1 MTEVAASFGIDI
13 EHLHALGVVDPN
25 SPKSLDIFASGQ
37 LNSNER
43 LYFSL
48 WGSKLLSTA
57 SFDAQKKI
65 FQEGEDVAVAYFIV
79 SGSLLS
85 VKDKHIER
93 LGPGSVLCLAEGLLG
108 LPAPKT
114 VITVTPV
121 QARIIPLHKVDH
133 VVSNL
138 PDAIRQIIRTSVKRT
153 LALKELPKGVL

>member
-1 MTEVAASFGIDI
+1 MNEFSASFEIDV

-25 SPKSLDIFASGQ
+25 SPKSMDIFASGQ
-37 LNSNER
+37 LSSNER

-57 SFDAQKKI
+57 SFEAKKKI
-65 FQEGEDVAVAYFIV
+65 LQQGEDVAVAYFIV
-79 SGSLLS
+79 SGSLLA
-85 VKDKHIER
+85 VKDKQIDR
-93 LGPGSVLCLAEGLLG
+93 LGPGSVLCLAEGLAG

-133 VVSNL
+133 MVPNL
-138 PDAIRQIIRTSVKRT
+138 PHAIRQIIRTTVKRT